1 MKLLLDM
8 NVTQRWAPALAAQ
21 GHEVVHW
28 RDVGDRRARDS
39 EIMAYALQHGFV
51 VLTHDLDFGDLL
63 AATGD
68 SGPSVVQ
75 IRADNLSADLA
86 AGPVL
91 QALAATSMA
100 LEQGALV
107 SVDLKK
113 ARVRLLP
120 LRVD

>member
-28 RDVGDRRARDS
+28 RDVGDCRAR
-39 EIMAYALQHGFV
+39 EG
-51 VLTHDLDFGDLL
+51 
-63 AATGD
+63 
-68 SGPSVVQ
+68 GPSVVQ